1 MSGWSEQVTAAVRT
15 HYPDII
21 DHPPVAHRSEQRSYK
36 ALVGGSI
43 PPWRTKHLKRRIIM
57 EALAEKYLSSALEGA
72 EQATQQIDQA
82 IAQLEAQLEKMQ
94 EQRSEVGEA
103 VSDLKQLL
111 GLEEEDVDQSEE
123 V

>member
-1 MSGWSEQVTAAVRT
+1 
-15 HYPDII
+15 
-21 DHPPVAHRSEQRSYK
+21 
-36 ALVGGSI
+36 
-43 PPWRTKHLKRRIIM
+43 M

-94 EQRSEVGEA
+94 EQRSDVGEA

-111 GLEEEDVDQSEE
+111 GLGEEDGDQDSEG
-123 V
+123 